1 MANLLTITKED
12 NEQFSFV
19 LNSDVSNEIINT
31 RNDLLTVGDF
41 AHFKTSNGANL
52 IKQQNVIY
60 SDITLVNGAVSSVP
74 TSSRDLFDKLTALGF
89 FDWLTSGGGSGV
101 DRFINLLDTFGSYL
115 GRANKILAV
124 SADELQIT
132 TIDLVIVTSSVQ
144 LSDMPNSITPNKLL
158 IANNIGT
165 AYIPIDPLHLPISTA
180 TQGAING
187 ITGISVNSIR
197 YAGLGQDYE
206 LPAGAIAFKGW
217 INDGVQHL
225 EDPYFTS
232 DQTTFTQS
240 GTTVTFKKAITTG
253 QRVYID
259 YYL

>member
-1 MANLLTITKED
+1 MANLLTITKEY

-101 DRFINLLDTFGSYL
+101 DRFINLQDTFSSYL
-115 GRANKILAV
+115 GKANKILAV

-132 TIDLVIVTSSVQ
+132 TIDLVIVTSSAE
-144 LSDMPNSITPNKLL
+144 LSDMPSSITPNQLL
-158 IANNIGT
+158 IGNSTGT
-165 AYIPIDPLHLPISTA
+165 AYTVIDPLNLPISTA
-180 TQGAING
+180 AQNAING

-206 LPAGAIAFKGW
+206 LPAGAKAIKGW

-225 EDPYFTS
+225 EDPDFTS

-240 GTTVTFKKAITTG
+240 GTTVTFKKTVPTG
-253 QRVYID
+253 ARVYID
-259 YYL
+259 HYL

>member
-101 DRFINLLDTFGSYL
+101 DRFINLLDTFGSYS

-132 TIDLVIVTSSVQ
+132 TIDLVIVTSSAD
-144 LSDMPNSITPNKLL
+144 LSDMPNSITPNQLL
-158 IANNIGT
+158 IGNSTGT
-165 AYIPIDPLHLPISTA
+165 AYIVVDPLNLPISTA
-180 TQGAING
+180 AQNAING

-206 LPAGAIAFKGW
+206 LPVGATAFQGF
-217 INDGVQHL
+217 INEAVQFP
-225 EDPYFTS
+225 EDIDFLT
-232 DQTTFTQS
+232 DTNTFTQS
-240 GTTVTFKKAITTG
+240 GTTVTFLKTITAG
-253 QRVYID
+253 QRIRIQ